1 MSGGESSG
9 TMTAE
14 LVVDEVFDEIASG
27 VAMTEQAPAAP
38 VVTFRGNPSDT
49 DIAAVLAVFAALA
62 SAGSTADAP
71 VSDEDP
77 WGTPALILRRQV
89 AAAAVLVNAG
99 Y

>member
-1 MSGGESSG
+1 MSGGESFG

-14 LVVDEVFDEIASG
+14 LVVDEVLDEIALEAG
-27 VAMTEQAPAAP
+27 LAEEPAPPA
-38 VVTFRGNPSDT
+38 VTFTGNPSDT
-49 DIAAVLAVFAALA
+49 DIAAVLAVFAAIASSA
-62 SAGSTADAP
+62 SAAETPA
-71 VSDEDP
+71 SDNDS

>member
-1 MSGGESSG
+1 MSGGESFG
-9 TMTAE
+9 TVTAE
-14 LVVDEVFDEIASG
+14 LAVDEVFDEIASG
-27 VAMTEQAPAAP
+27 VEVAEEAPSAP

-49 DIAAVLAVFAALA
+49 DIAAVLTVFAALA
-62 SAGSTADAP
+62 SSESAAQGSA
-71 VSDEDP
+71 SDEDP